1 MATIRLSLDEL
12 AKLPFKELD
21 LLKALVKLHAGQPMP
36 KVIQDLNLDTQTAQS
51 LASFLVSEGGRDRLP
66 LLFAEEIEGAL
77 DELVLEV
84 QRGMNQVL
92 GTQFASQDIRRA
104 IVQWYNRGYKDVQ
117 DYVDVVRV
125 MADAWRDEPK
135 LKMHLRPATLFGK
148 KFEEYRNIA
157 MIQSMPVDRVKFDD
171 EFTGI

>member
-21 LLKALVKLHAGQPMP
+21 VLKALVKLHAGQPMP

-51 LASFLVSEGGRDRLP
+51 LAGFLVSEGGRDRLP
-66 LLFAEEIEGAL
+66 LLFAEEVEGAL

>member
-12 AKLPFKELD
+12 ARLPFKELD
-21 LLKALVKLHAGQPMP
+21 VLKALVKLHAGQPMP
-36 KVIQDLNLDTQTAQS
+36 KVIQDLKLDTQVAQR
-51 LASFLVSEGGRDRLP
+51 LAGFLVSEGGREVLP
-66 LLFAEEIEGAL
+66 LLFCEEMGSDVDPVV
-77 DELVLEV
+77 DEV
-84 QRGMNQVL
+84 RKGMNQVL
-92 GTQFASQDIRRA
+92 GTNFSSLDVKKA
-104 IVQWYNRGYKDVQ
+104 IYPWYKKGYTDVQ
-117 DYVDVVRV
+117 DYVDVVKV

-157 MIQSMPVDRVKFDD
+157 MIQSMPVERVKFGD

>member
-21 LLKALVKLHAGQPMP
+21 VLKALVKLHAGQPMP

-51 LASFLVSEGGRDRLP
+51 LAGFLVSEGGRDRLP
-66 LLFAEEIEGAL
+66 LLFAEEVEGAL

-148 KFEEYRNIA
+148 KFEEYRNID

>member
-1 MATIRLSLDEL
+1 MSAVRISLEEL

-21 LLKALVKLHAGQPMP
+21 VLKALVKLHAGQNMP
-36 KVIQDLNLDTQTAQS
+36 KVISDLNLDTQVAQS
-51 LASFLVSEGGRDRLP
+51 IASFLVSQGGRDVLP
-66 LLFAEEIEGAL
+66 LLFCEEIHGEI
-77 DELVLEV
+77 DEVVIEV
-84 QRGMNQVL
+84 SRGMNQIL
-92 GTQFASQDIRRA
+92 GTKFSAVDIKKA
-104 IVQWYNRGYKDVQ
+104 MQSWYKKGYTDVQ

-135 LKMHLRPATLFGK
+135 LRMHLRPATLFGK

-157 MIQSMPVDRVKFDD
+157 MITNMPVERVKFDN